1 MTTLVY
7 LDLET
12 LCIEIKESARDHED
26 LLSSAQRYYA
36 KAGIKTRVQKDK
48 KGILYLQERECKNT
62 LMLAATEECSKQNLE
77 TIKNNILSLP
87 YYAVARGFRPGVY
100 RTWSQTKA
108 SVEGYTAR
116 KYKKFSGREAAIQF
130 MEDNGAPLVSY
141 DYLR

>member
-12 LCIEIKESARDHED
+12 LVIEQKESTRDYEE
-26 LLSSAQRYYA
+26 LLLSAQRYYA

-62 LMLAATEECSKQNLE
+62 LMLAAIEECSKQNLAI
-77 TIKNNILSLP
+77 TTKNILSLP
-87 YYAVARGFRPGVY
+87 YYAVARGFKPGVY

-108 SVEGYTAR
+108 STDGYTAR
-116 KYKKFSGREAAIQF
+116 RYKKFSGREAAKQF
-130 MEDNGAPLVSY
+130 MAENGAPLVCY
-141 DYLR
+141 DYL

>member
-12 LCIEIKESARDHED
+12 LVVEQKEVTRNYEE
-26 LLSSAQRYYA
+26 LLLSAQRYYA

-62 LMLAATEECSKQNLE
+62 LMLAAIEECSKQDLAAI
-77 TIKNNILSLP
+77 TKNILSLP
-87 YYAVARGFRPGVY
+87 YYAVARGFKPGVY

-108 SVEGYTAR
+108 STDGYTAR
-116 KYKKFSGREAAIQF
+116 RYKKFSGREAAKQF
-130 MEDNGAPLVSY
+130 MVDNNAPLVTY
-141 DYLR
+141 NYL

>member
-1 MTTLVY
+1 MTTLIY

-12 LCIEIKESARDHED
+12 LVVENKEVTRVHEE
-26 LLSSAQRYYA
+26 LLLSAQRYYA

-62 LMLAATEECSKQNLE
+62 LMLSATDECNKQDLALL
-77 TIKNNILSLP
+77 TKNILSLP
-87 YYAVARGFRPGVY
+87 YYAVARGFKPGVY

-108 SVEGYTAR
+108 SVDGYTAR

-130 MEDNGAPLVSY
+130 MIDNGAPLVSY

>member
-12 LCIEIKESARDHED
+12 LVVEQKESTRDYEE
-26 LLSSAQRYYA
+26 LLLSAQRYYA

-62 LMLAATEECSKQNLE
+62 LMLVAIEECSKQDLVII
-77 TIKNNILSLP
+77 TKNILSLP
-87 YYAVARGFRPGVY
+87 YYAVARGFKPGVY

-108 SVEGYTAR
+108 STDGYTAR
-116 KYKKFSGREAAIQF
+116 KYKKFSGREAAKQF
-130 MEDNGAPLVSY
+130 MVDNNAPLVTY
-141 DYLR
+141 NYL